1 MDKQREKARSANKFK
16 LDDKTA
22 TKLYTRENLPE
33 VCFIGDDCSKLKHR
47 SDILMMTAKG
57 ARTEKLSQGEEGEI
71 VLRETPFY
79 GEMGG
84 QLGDSGEIVGPH
96 GKFVVEDTYHIGHE
110 LTIHRGKIAE
120 GYIPAEEIV
129 VAKVDEER
137 RRDIARNH
145 TATHLLQAAL
155 RQVLGEHIRQSGSL
169 VSPDYF
175 RFDFTH
181 QKALT
186 AEELA
191 KVQRIVNEN
200 IRRNYRVTATIMR
213 YKEAVERG
221 ALAFFD
227 EKYAD
232 EVRVMEVGKP
242 SISTELCGGS
252 HVSTTG
258 EIGLICITGE
268 SSIGAGIRRIEAVTG
283 RGAEKYIEGKQ
294 ALIDEIAEALKSK
307 PSDIL
312 NRIATLQKEIETIR
326 KKASSAEQQ
335 SLKGDAASLIDKIV
349 EINGVRVLAARVAA
363 SDMDALR
370 KMGDIVKG
378 QSGSVLLV
386 LAAEFNDQANFI
398 AMATPD
404 LVARGQNAGHIIK
417 HITQAING
425 RGGGRAETG
434 QGGSKDVTKIDE
446 ALKMVRELVTEHGDH
461 RA

>member
-1 MDKQREKARSANKFK
+1 M
-16 LDDKTA
+16 
-22 TKLYTRENLPE
+22 
-33 VCFIGDDCSKLKHR
+33 
-47 SDILMMTAKG
+47 
-57 ARTEKLSQGEEGEI
+57 
-71 VLRETPFY
+71 
-79 GEMGG
+79 
-84 QLGDSGEIVGPH
+84 
-96 GKFVVEDTYHIGHE
+96 
-110 LTIHRGKIAE
+110 AE

-191 KVQRIVNEN
+191 KIQHIVNDN

-213 YKEAVERG
+213 YKEAVETG

-227 EKYAD
+227 EKYGD

-252 HVSTTG
+252 HVFATG

-307 PSDIL
+307 PADIV
-312 NRIATLQKEIETIR
+312 NRITALQKELETIR

-370 KMGDIVKG
+370 KMGDMIKG
-378 QSGSVLLV
+378 QSGSVLVV
-386 LAAEFNDQANFI
+386 LAAEFNGQANFV
-398 AMATPD
+398 AMATAD
-404 LVARGQNAGHIIK
+404 LVSKGLNAGNIIK
-417 HITQAING
+417 QITKVVDG

-434 QGGSKDVTKIDE
+434 QGGGKDIAKLDE
-446 ALKMVRELVTEHGDH
+446 ALKMVRELVAKHG
-461 RA
+461 ASGA